1 MLERPAQVLGEDG
14 LNADYT
20 GIQGNHALCL
30 VRALR
35 VSRRSQVN
43 GNGRDWLRRLCDWTE
58 LL

>member
-1 MLERPAQVLGEDG
+1 MLERHAQVLAEGG

-20 GIQGNHALCL
+20 GIQGNRALGV

-35 VSRRSQVN
+35 VSGRSWVN